1 MQIGFIGLG
10 KMGSRMVTKLVAD
23 GFEVHVWNR
32 SPEPLREFED
42 TPSANSGQV
51 KVKIADSIGS
61 LVSQL
66 ESPKVIWIMVSH
78 QGVEEILNEL
88 KKYLV
93 KGDIIIDG
101 GNSNYKDTDRRFE
114 EFEKAGINFLGIGT
128 SGGIIAIENGYP
140 FMVGGS
146 FGGYKKITP
155 ILDSLS
161 KPNGGHEYF
170 GKGGAG
176 HFIKMIH
183 NGVEYGMMQS
193 IGEGFEILERS
204 GYKLDL
210 TKVASLWQKGTIV
223 SGFLTDR
230 AAEMLKLDP
239 KLDAFAGVISRS
251 GEGDWTIEAAKEE
264 GVSAPSIQV
273 AVDYRMES
281 EGNENVQNSFTAR
294 MINAL
299 RMAFGGHKIR
309 S

>member
-10 KMGSRMVTKLVAD
+10 KMGSRMVTKLVND

-32 SPEPLREFED
+32 SPEPLDELRIKNKEVRIEE
-42 TPSANSGQV
+42 
-51 KVKIADSIGS
+51 SIGS

-78 QGVEEILNEL
+78 QGVEEVLNEL

-93 KGDIIIDG
+93 KGDSIIDG

-114 EFEKAGINFLGIGT
+114 EFEKSGINYLGIGT
-128 SGGIIAIENGYP
+128 SGGIIAATQGYP

-146 FGGYKKITP
+146 FDGYKIVSP

-176 HFIKMIH
+176 HFVKMVH

-193 IGEGFEILERS
+193 IGEGFEIMEKS
-204 GYKLDL
+204 SYGLDL
-210 TKVASLWQKGTIV
+210 HKVAYLWRKGTIV
-223 SGFLTDR
+223 SGFLVDR
-230 AAEMLKLDP
+230 GAEMLSSDVKLE
-239 KLDAFAGVISRS
+239 AFAGAIARS
-251 GEGDWTIEAAKEE
+251 GEGDWTLEAAKEE

-273 AVDYRMES
+273 AVDFRKES
-281 EGNENVQNSFTAR
+281 EGNENIQNSFTAR
-294 MINAL
+294 MINTL
-299 RMAFGGHKIR
+299 RMAFGGHVIKK
-309 S
+309 